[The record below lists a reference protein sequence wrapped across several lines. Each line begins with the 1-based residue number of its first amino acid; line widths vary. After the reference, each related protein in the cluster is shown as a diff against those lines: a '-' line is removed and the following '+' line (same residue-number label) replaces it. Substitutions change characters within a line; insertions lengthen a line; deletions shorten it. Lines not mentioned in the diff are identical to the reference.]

1 MDIEC
6 DPWTTLRSAMGRA
19 EDSPAATY
27 ALLGDPGIGK
37 THLLGRLHEHAAGQG
52 WISLRVCA
60 YEHDRDMPYAL
71 LRTLLG
77 VLDGTDSQPMVRA
90 ATDQLHSLLDELV
103 FAGSGESAPAVNY
116 LPVHVFTG
124 LLRTLTRC
132 APLLLTVDDAHLAD
146 VESLI
151 ALSMA
156 ARHLA
161 GSRLL
166 LICASR
172 TQPWQQST
180 ELASTVGNLVSA
192 QDGTIC
198 ELEPQRGTRLVELV
212 VSLLGATPEARLC
225 GYLSER
231 TRGNALLV
239 RETLNALKA
248 AGAVRLEQGHAYL
261 VDDVPPMFTRREALL
276 HQVFA
281 EDVDG
286 RELAQ
291 LISVFGRADLDY
303 LPLLARLH
311 DAPEEQVR
319 QAFDSLV
326 SGGVLV
332 PGQAGWY
339 EFNHP
344 LIGELLYEDIG
355 PAERRSIH
363 AKIAGYFNGAS
374 TSLRMPQPER
384 VRHQIE
390 GASRGDEQAI
400 AAALRTAEQTLGTS
414 PLTAARWYERALQ
427 IMPIGHEA
435 RAEVFSRQAS
445 ACWKG
450 ARPAQALEPGLRSL
464 QLLGP
469 GRMLDRT
476 VATLVNCYNSMSRLE
491 EAETLLAEKMPELR
505 DRAPFIAQRAAV
517 ASRLGNTKAA
527 RRLLAQAWELVAESE
542 PASQV
547 IAYTFLWQVEYCLGD
562 YARML
567 EARKQLE
574 ELANS
579 ESLQEG
585 SRASALESAAHLA
598 ALAGD
603 TQAAH
608 AYWRRSQNHSR
619 RAGFADLG
627 GQAVVAQVLADFG
640 QGRWDEAER
649 LIARE
654 AVQLEF
660 SDLHS
665 NLFRLRLIEV
675 QILMARTDF
684 RRASE
689 VLQQIRPESAGHV
702 EYAIWQ
708 AVGAQLEV
716 AMANPIQA
724 VAELHDLLAKARHTG
739 WHEVATLALVGLLEA
754 ALAAEDRGQTELLA
768 QQLAEHARRTGLPRD
783 IQLSALYLAL
793 AGVASDSLY
802 ALADTELWEGEY
814 FIAQARC
821 ALGLWGIDPQENL
834 AAARKAFERMRATVW
849 TKRVEN
855 AARRQSVVLER
866 PATARSSAAQTL
878 NDTELKLVQL
888 LCEGMSNRQIA
899 EVLSYSAKTIE
910 SYLTK
915 LYRKSGCA
923 SRVELIVAF
932 ERGDLVLA

>member
-6 DPWTTLRSAMGRA
+6 DPWTMLRSAMGRA
-19 EDSPAATY
+19 EESPAATY

-52 WISLRVCA
+52 WISLRVCS

-71 LRTLLG
+71 LRNLLV
-77 VLDGTDSQPMVRA
+77 VLDGMETQPMVSA
-90 ATDQLHSLLDELV
+90 ATDQLHRLLDELV
-103 FAGSGESAPAVNY
+103 FAGPGNSSNAVNY
-116 LPVHVFTG
+116 PPVHVFTG

-172 TQPWQQST
+172 TQPWAQSV
-180 ELASTVGNLVSA
+180 ELASTVGNLVREH
-192 QDGTIC
+192 DGTIC

-212 VSLLGATPEARLC
+212 SSLLGAAPEARLC

-291 LISVFGRADLDY
+291 LISMFGRVDLDY
-303 LPLLARLH
+303 LPLLAQLH
-311 DAPEEQVR
+311 GASEDQVR

-363 AKIAGYFNGAS
+363 AKIADYFHGAS
-374 TSLRMPQPER
+374 TNLRMPQPER

-390 GASRGDEQAI
+390 GASRGDEDAI
-400 AAALRTAEQTLGTS
+400 AVALRTAEQTLGTS
-414 PLTAARWYERALQ
+414 PLTAARWYDRALQ

-450 ARPAQALEPGLRSL
+450 AHPAQTLAPGLRAL
-464 QLLGP
+464 QLLGA
-469 GRMLDRT
+469 GRLLDRT

-491 EAETLLAEKMPELR
+491 EAETLLAEKMPELQ
-505 DRAPFIAQRAAV
+505 DRAPFMAQRAAV
-517 ASRLGNTKAA
+517 AARLGDTKTA
-527 RRLLAQAWELVAESE
+527 RRLPAQAWELVADSE

-547 IAYTFLWQVEYCLGD
+547 ISYTFLWQVEYCLSH
-562 YARML
+562 YAPMR
-567 EARKQLE
+567 EAMDKLE
-574 ELANS
+574 ELGTG

-608 AYWRRSQNHSR
+608 GLWSRSREHSN

-627 GQAVVAQVLADFG
+627 GTG
-640 QGRWDEAER
+640 SSRPS
-649 LIARE
+649 ARG
-654 AVQLEF
+654 
-660 SDLHS
+660 
-665 NLFRLRLIEV
+665 LR
-675 QILMARTDF
+675 
-684 RRASE
+684 
-689 VLQQIRPESAGHV
+689 AG
-702 EYAIWQ
+702 
-708 AVGAQLEV
+708 
-716 AMANPIQA
+716 
-724 VAELHDLLAKARHTG
+724 
-739 WHEVATLALVGLLEA
+739 TLG
-754 ALAAEDRGQTELLA
+754 
-768 QQLAEHARRTGLPRD
+768 
-783 IQLSALYLAL
+783 
-793 AGVASDSLY
+793 
-802 ALADTELWEGEY
+802 
-814 FIAQARC
+814 
-821 ALGLWGIDPQENL
+821 
-834 AAARKAFERMRATVW
+834 
-849 TKRVEN
+849 
-855 AARRQSVVLER
+855 
-866 PATARSSAAQTL
+866 
-878 NDTELKLVQL
+878 
-888 LCEGMSNRQIA
+888 
-899 EVLSYSAKTIE
+899 
-910 SYLTK
+910 
-915 LYRKSGCA
+915 
-923 SRVELIVAF
+923 
-932 ERGDLVLA
+932 

>member
-1 MDIEC
+1 M
-6 DPWTTLRSAMGRA
+6 
-19 EDSPAATY
+19 
-27 ALLGDPGIGK
+27 
-37 THLLGRLHEHAAGQG
+37 
-52 WISLRVCA
+52 
-60 YEHDRDMPYAL
+60 
-71 LRTLLG
+71 
-77 VLDGTDSQPMVRA
+77 
-90 ATDQLHSLLDELV
+90 
-103 FAGSGESAPAVNY
+103 
-116 LPVHVFTG
+116 
-124 LLRTLTRC
+124 
-132 APLLLTVDDAHLAD
+132 DDAHLAD

-172 TQPWQQST
+172 TQPWAQSA

-212 VSLLGATPEARLC
+212 VSLLGAAPEARLC

-239 RETLNALKA
+239 RETLNALKT

-291 LISVFGRADLDY
+291 LISMFGRVDLDY
-303 LPLLARLH
+303 LPLLAQLH
-311 DAPEEQVR
+311 GASEDQVR

-332 PGQAGWY
+332 SGQAGWY

-363 AKIAGYFNGAS
+363 AKIADYFHGAS
-374 TSLRMPQPER
+374 TNLRMPQPER

-390 GASRGDEQAI
+390 GASRGDEEAI
-400 AAALRTAEQTLGTS
+400 AVALRTAEQTLGTS
-414 PLTAARWYERALQ
+414 PLTAARWYDRALQ

-450 ARPAQALEPGLRSL
+450 ARPAQALAPGLRAL

-491 EAETLLAEKMPELR
+491 EAETLLAEKMPQLQ
-505 DRAPFIAQRAAV
+505 DRAPFMAQRAAV
-517 ASRLGNTKAA
+517 AARLGDTNTA
-527 RRLLAQAWELVAESE
+527 RRLLAQGWELVADSE

-562 YARML
+562 YARMR
-567 EARKQLE
+567 EAMGKLE
-574 ELANS
+574 ELGTS
-579 ESLQEG
+579 EPLQEG

-608 AYWRRSQNHSR
+608 GYWSRSREHSN

-627 GQAVVAQVLADFG
+627 GQAVVAQVLAAFG
-640 QGRWDEAER
+640 QGRWGEAER

-684 RRASE
+684 RRAAE
-689 VLQQIRPESAGHV
+689 VLAQIQPESEGHI
-702 EYAIWQ
+702 EHAIWQ
-708 AVGAQLEV
+708 AVEAQLEV
-716 AMANPIQA
+716 AMANPSHA
-724 VAELHDLLAKARHTG
+724 VGQLRDLLARAQDTG
-739 WHEVATLALVGLLEA
+739 WHEVSTLALAGLLEA
-754 ALAAEDRGQTELLA
+754 ALAAEDRAQAGQLA
-768 QQLAEHARRTGLPRD
+768 QQLAEHAQTTGLPRD
-783 IQLSALYLAL
+783 IQLSTLHTAL
-793 AGVASDSLY
+793 AGGSVEPLQ
-802 ALADTELWEGEY
+802 ALTGTGLWKGEY

-821 ALGLWGIDPQENL
+821 ALGLAGIDPQENL
-834 AAARKAFERMRATVW
+834 AAARNTFDRLQATVW
-849 TKRVEN
+849 TKRVEH

-866 PATARSSAAQTL
+866 TAPARSSTARTL
-878 NDTELKLVQL
+878 NDTELKLVRL

-932 ERGDLVLA
+932 ERGDLVLG